1 MTEPNEVVVA
11 ETQFGTV
18 TEKRLVFFRK
28 KGWLSGGSRE
38 DIPLKHITSVR
49 LEISRHIFWGI
60 IFILIGIGTL
70 KFVVGFF
77 LIALAVLFLWGS
89 PAIVINTPG
98 NDKSQSQGWP
108 W

>member
-89 PAIVINTPG
+89 PAIVINKIG
-98 NDKSQSQGWP
+98 RASCRERV
-108 W
+108 